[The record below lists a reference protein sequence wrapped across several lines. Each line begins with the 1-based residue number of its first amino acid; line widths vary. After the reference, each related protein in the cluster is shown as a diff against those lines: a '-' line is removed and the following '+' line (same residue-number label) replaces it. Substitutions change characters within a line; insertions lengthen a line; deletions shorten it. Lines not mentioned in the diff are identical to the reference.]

1 MDLETCVYSLC
12 DRTHNSVD
20 GNAGVVFKVFRTR
33 WNYSI
38 DSSCRTCECWTL
50 MGGGLALGE
59 SMRVSQLLALLSE
72 ALEKALG
79 GLNF

>member
-1 MDLETCVYSLC
+1 
-12 DRTHNSVD
+12 
-20 GNAGVVFKVFRTR
+20 
-33 WNYSI
+33 
-38 DSSCRTCECWTL
+38 